1 MDCDMPIMDGFEAT
15 SLLKNKMSSGALS
28 YVPIVA
34 LTAYASNKVE
44 EECQLAGMDDICMQ
58 LYIYIY
64 IYYIDDLLDFKPI
77 SLDKVKVCLTAFN
90 ILFTEELE

>member
-15 SLLKNKMSSGALS
+15 SLLKTKMSSGALPEM
-28 YVPIVA
+28 PIVA

-44 EECQLAGMDDICMQ
+44 EECIIAGMDDICMK

-64 IYYIDDLLDFKPI
+64 I
-77 SLDKVKVCLTAFN
+77 
-90 ILFTEELE
+90 LFIRFQAHFSG